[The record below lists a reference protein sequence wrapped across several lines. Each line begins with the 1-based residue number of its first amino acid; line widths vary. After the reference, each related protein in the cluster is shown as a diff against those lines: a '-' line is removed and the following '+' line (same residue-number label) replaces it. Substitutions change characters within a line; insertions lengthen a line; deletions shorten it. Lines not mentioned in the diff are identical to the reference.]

1 MTTQSHAYDFLQPP
15 THPGDLG
22 MLGNYRILGEL
33 GKGGMGF
40 VFRAEDTVLERA
52 VALKVMNKRI
62 ASTPNSRERFLQE
75 ARAMAAVHHD
85 NVVVIFEV
93 GTHEGTPFMAMEMLR
108 GETLEAVNARKEAR
122 DYVKVIDY
130 ASQISRGLAAAHAK
144 GIVHRD
150 IKPANIW
157 IEQNSN
163 RIKIL
168 DFGLALAQS
177 PLDEFTG
184 VGSVCGTPGYLTP
197 EQARSDPLDDRSD
210 LYSLGVVLY
219 EMCTGRLP
227 IQKPAIAEQLVALL
241 SHEPRRVRDL
251 NPDIPQPLADLIH
264 QLLAKEP
271 VDRPASA
278 AALEKRLK
286 KVAVECEAKSEVA
299 LSLNKL
305 QASLKEVVSKQTT
318 EVEEPIEIIEELPAF
333 DHYDPLAIPALNTLP
348 NPNSPAASAPA
359 MPSRIKQGGTPVRSE
374 TKPSAPAT
382 TVSPVV
388 WLAAGVGLTL
398 AFVALGVWMIWP
410 SDQENYVVLPPSPD
424 SASMNAG
431 PANNT
436 PTNNSTPKPERPD
449 DNSSVKKPPV
459 EQPNTKTPSGNKN
472 QQRPKD
478 QPIKGKGKGNQKS
491 QGEQKNQG
499 RSNAPATAQPS
510 LSSTDDSLNPS
521 EPDSMLPET
530 RSESSVAIRTDDIAA
545 IDSMKPEMLD
555 DVASP
560 KPVVKKVPTRS
571 IPVTAEFGL
580 GADATVRKIKPKLSF
595 GKKNNLMVQ
604 RVNGED
610 AQHAYLRFDLQ
621 SVDVDRSEIQDVIV
635 RLKSLT
641 PVKGNKVEL
650 RLYGADT
657 AEAEDWQEEGD
668 FAIKWENSESANGLE
683 SLDQLVDL
691 EFIGTDESYVSFQ
704 SPALTDFVRKSGRR
718 TLTFVIAGGQ
728 EDNAAAL
735 FSSRDNPDGEPPTL
749 YLAVPKN

>member
-1 MTTQSHAYDFLQPP
+1 MTTQTHAYDFLQPP
-15 THPGDLG
+15 THSGDLG

-62 ASTPNSRERFLQE
+62 ASTPNSRDRFLQE

-93 GTHEGTPFMAMEMLR
+93 GTNEGTPFMAMEMLR
-108 GETLEAVNARKEAR
+108 GETLEAVNARNDAR

-130 ASQISRGLAAAHAK
+130 AAQISRGLAAAHAK

-157 IEQNSN
+157 IEQSSN

-227 IQKPAIAEQLVALL
+227 IQRPAIAEQLVALL
-241 SHEPRRVRDL
+241 SHEPRPVREL

-286 KVAVECEAKSEVA
+286 KVAIESEAKSEVA

-318 EVEEPIEIIEELPAF
+318 EVEEPIEIIEEMPDF
-333 DHYDPLAIPALNTLP
+333 DSYDPLAIPALNTLP
-348 NPNSPAASAPA
+348 NPHESTSPAATPQ
-359 MPSRIKQGGTPVRSE
+359 RIGRVGTPIRSKK
-374 TKPSAPAT
+374 KPVAPAT
-382 TVSPVV
+382 TLSPVV

-398 AFVALGVWMIWP
+398 AFVGLGVWMILP
-410 SDQENYVVLPPSPD
+410 STQENYVVLPPQSDTAPADASPSD
-424 SASMNAG
+424 RPTKPLAVQMQPAANSSAKK
-431 PANNT
+431 T
-436 PTNNSTPKPERPD
+436 PVDRSTPKLPTTKDNTPPSD
-449 DNSSVKKPPV
+449 DHP
-459 EQPNTKTPSGNKN
+459 KN
-472 QQRPKD
+472 G
-478 QPIKGKGKGNQKS
+478 KGSQKGKGNSKNHQGPNTSANIQSEEEKKLAPDNSNSRVEPEIMVPKS
-491 QGEQKNQG
+491 K
-499 RSNAPATAQPS
+499 
-510 LSSTDDSLNPS
+510 S
-521 EPDSMLPET
+521 EPAVAVMAEDSPL
-530 RSESSVAIRTDDIAA
+530 
-545 IDSMKPEMLD
+545 IDSMKSETLDEGVAPEP
-555 DVASP
+555 VAET
-560 KPVVKKVPTRS
+560 VPTRS
-571 IPVTAEFGL
+571 ISVTTEFGL
-580 GADATVRKIKPKLSF
+580 GADATVRKNSPNSSL
-595 GKKNNLMVQ
+595 GKKNTLIVQ
-604 RVNGED
+604 RDNGED
-610 AQHAYLRFDLQ
+610 VQHAYLRFDLQ
-621 SVDVDRSEIQDVIV
+621 SLSVQRSEIQDVIL
-635 RLKSLT
+635 RIQLLNT
-641 PVKGNKVEL
+641 TKGGNMEL
-650 RLYGADT
+650 SLYGADT
-657 AEAEDWQEEGD
+657 PKADQWQEEGS
-668 FAIKWENSESANGLE
+668 FGIKWMNSASANGLE
-683 SLDQLVDL
+683 SLAKLIDL
-691 EFIGTDESYVSFQ
+691 NSVGSEKDHVSFQ
-704 SPALTDFVRKSGRR
+704 SQQLTDFVRTARGK
-718 TLTFVIAGGQ
+718 TVTFVIAGGR
-728 EDNAAAL
+728 EDNLAIL
-735 FSSRDNPDGEPPTL
+735 FSSRDKPDGIPPTL
-749 YLAVPKN
+749 YLAVPRN